1 MLWVSLAA
9 FCRSGKLALDRAR
22 ACLTDSQFAKEA
34 ARLMK
39 FQTGDAA
46 KLTASTA
53 SKRLKKCL
61 VKAGINAK
69 YRPVDG
75 KMFFIGNDRALVVEL
90 PEYAWREADR
100 GTQDSELIAE
110 SLRFVANF
118 GYGKNRVAD
127 AIAREFGGWL

>member
-1 MLWVSLAA
+1 
-9 FCRSGKLALDRAR
+9 
-22 ACLTDSQFAKEA
+22 
-34 ARLMK
+34 MK
-39 FQTGDAA
+39 FQTGAAA
-46 KLTASTA
+46 KFPASTA
-53 SKRLKKCL
+53 SKRLEKCL
-61 VKAGINAK
+61 VNAGINAK

-75 KMFFIGNDRALVVEL
+75 KMFFIGNDGISVTEL
-90 PEYAWREADR
+90 PEYAWKEADI